1 VPSATDP
8 RTSPTAWPA
17 RPGPPSRGPA
27 PAAGRLHV
35 RRPPPPRTTPHRR
48 PPRRAPP
55 PPRRPPARGGVTASA
70 TATAPPPSP
79 SGGTAPPWSTSAGPR
94 HLPPPPPLRQPPAL
108 GARRWPRRPMPP
120 APRSWLGRAAPSSLA
135 SRVPRVGRT
144 PPLTAGDGGRSA
156 GGDVAPPGW
165 GWCWEPP
172 AGAGRAWPARGKQR
186 GGRHGRHAPA
196 GGAPAPTGQL
206 SGARAPG
213 PRTNGHQGVAGRGGY
228 VARARRRVATPEA
241 ATSGGGARSRFPLVS
256 TYRIGGLVLHC
267 T

>member
-1 VPSATDP
+1 MFMTWHPICRYFVPPDQKQ
-8 RTSPTAWPA
+8 PTLRGAEHRRVVDFLPFAVCGILGAASGQWNHEVLTWA
-17 RPGPPSRGPA
+17 MCELAALVRDVFGPA
-27 PAAGRLHV
+27 CLGEDVTV
-35 RRPPPPRTTPHRR
+35 RRARQLTDGLTMWMHRDFQGLFGPLHTPKLHRILAHVLDELR
-48 PPRRAPP
+48 L
-55 PPRRPPARGGVTASA
+55 RGNLCVGDTGVN
-70 TATAPPPSP
+70 
-79 SGGTAPPWSTSAGPR
+79 
-94 HLPPPPPLRQPPAL
+94 
-108 GARRWPRRPMPP
+108 
-120 APRSWLGRAAPSSLA
+120 
-135 SRVPRVGRT
+135 
-144 PPLTAGDGGRSA
+144 DE
-156 GGDVAPPGW
+156 APPGW

-172 AGAGRAWPARGKQR
+172 AGAGRAWPASGKQR

-213 PRTNGHQGVAGRGGY
+213 PHANGHQGVAGRGGY